1 MSDDRVQRRLAAIV
15 AAEVA
20 GYSRLMRLDEEGT
33 MAAWWSYRRDVV
45 DPIVADHGG
54 RVVKLTGDGF
64 LAEFSSA
71 TDAVSAAVAM
81 QSEIASRVADVP
93 EDRRVQFRMGV
104 NLGDI
109 LWDDEDIYG
118 DGVNIAARIE
128 GLAEPGGIYVSASIH
143 DQVRHR
149 LSVGF
154 EDMGERELKNID
166 ASVRVFRVSMGSEVT
181 ETPAAVKV
189 TSRSRRLSVIAATV
203 VLLVVAAG
211 AALWLK
217 PWEPREE
224 PASVE
229 NMAFP
234 LPDKPSIA
242 VLPFTNLSDDRSQ
255 EYFADGM
262 TEDLIT
268 DLMKISGLF
277 VIARNSSFSYKG
289 QRVKARQVAEELGVR
304 YVLEGS
310 VRRAGDQVR
319 INAQLIDA
327 TTGGHLWASR
337 FDRDFGDI
345 FKLQD
350 EVIRNIVSALAVELT
365 DKEKAGRKTREQTSN
380 LQAHEYFLR
389 GKQQLGR
396 FTAKDTARAKELFEK
411 AIERDP
417 KHARALTALG
427 RLHYNEW
434 QIWGEARDKNLARA
448 LELGQ
453 QAVAVDDTL
462 AGPHLLLSQV
472 YRFLR
477 QKEKSDVET
486 NKALTLEPGDAD
498 TLAGLGDVL
507 RLSGRAQEAIG
518 LLRMAMRLDPFYPAW
533 YEFYLGHAL
542 FHISRYEEAI
552 TALKRGAERNS
563 NYPGFPLFIAAAYA
577 MLGREEQARSA
588 AAEVLR
594 INPRFSLKAFAAHV
608 PYYSKADLDRD
619 LTAFR
624 KAGLPE

>member
-304 YVLEGS
+304 YVLARISQTHLGGVSSGADEPGCGS
-310 VRRAGDQVR
+310 
-319 INAQLIDA
+319 IC
-327 TTGGHLWASR
+327 
-337 FDRDFGDI
+337 
-345 FKLQD
+345 
-350 EVIRNIVSALAVELT
+350 
-365 DKEKAGRKTREQTSN
+365 
-380 LQAHEYFLR
+380 
-389 GKQQLGR
+389 
-396 FTAKDTARAKELFEK
+396 
-411 AIERDP
+411 
-417 KHARALTALG
+417 
-427 RLHYNEW
+427 
-434 QIWGEARDKNLARA
+434 
-448 LELGQ
+448 
-453 QAVAVDDTL
+453 VA
-462 AGPHLLLSQV
+462 
-472 YRFLR
+472 LR
-477 QKEKSDVET
+477 QSG
-486 NKALTLEPGDAD
+486 PG
-498 TLAGLGDVL
+498 LIV
-507 RLSGRAQEAIG
+507 
-518 LLRMAMRLDPFYPAW
+518 
-533 YEFYLGHAL
+533 
-542 FHISRYEEAI
+542 
-552 TALKRGAERNS
+552 
-563 NYPGFPLFIAAAYA
+563 
-577 MLGREEQARSA
+577 
-588 AAEVLR
+588 
-594 INPRFSLKAFAAHV
+594 
-608 PYYSKADLDRD
+608 
-619 LTAFR
+619 
-624 KAGLPE
+624 